1 MRFVI
6 TYDISHDAVRLR
18 VADFLG
24 AWGSRVQE
32 SVFECTA
39 DPADLDSMVAE
50 LQRLVADDSA
60 ASVRVYRLCA
70 GCWEHALGIG
80 SAVKRETAACTIV

>member
-1 MRFVI
+1 MRFVV

-24 AWGSRVQE
+24 AWGLRVQE

-39 DPADLDSMVAE
+39 DPAEVDAMVAG
-50 LQRLVADDSA
+50 LQRLVEDGARRSCASTASAPDAGSRPSASA
-60 ASVRVYRLCA
+60 AR
-70 GCWEHALGIG
+70 
-80 SAVKRETAACTIV
+80 